1 MDKPGGDPIG
11 SAQAS
16 AVGAAAV
23 SMGGDH
29 STAGRRRPRR
39 WRLCCVAA
47 AVLAAAGCSE
57 EPEKAPAEAPVRPAK
72 LIEIAAA
79 ETLRSFVLPADIEA
93 AASAD
98 LAFQLAGLV
107 TSIAVREGDRVAEGA
122 EIARLDRRDLRTE
135 LTTAQANYRAA
146 DGEFQRAERLIGRGT
161 ISRAV
166 HEQRK
171 TRRDVAKATLDAARK
186 RFDDGVLRAPF
197 AGIVAAVHTEAF
209 RNVAAREAVVTLQS
223 TGAARAVVQ
232 VPATLLA
239 ESKRFRP
246 MEMLLLLDAAPD
258 TPIAA
263 AFHSIATRADPARQ
277 TFKAQFAFTPPADLV
292 VLPGM
297 TGTLR
302 ATAAF
307 PGETG
312 IAIPIEAVLS
322 EADKRY
328 VWVVDVDS
336 MTVSKREVTLG
347 GGVGPTLPVIA
358 GLTAGETV
366 VAAGVSY
373 LHEGMRIRRYAP

>member
-1 MDKPGGDPIG
+1 M
-11 SAQAS
+11 
-16 AVGAAAV
+16 V
-23 SMGGDH
+23 GDH

-47 AVLAAAGCSE
+47 AILAAAGCSE
-57 EPEKAPAEAPVRPAK
+57 EPEKAPAEAPARPAK

-98 LAFQLAGLV
+98 LAFPLAGQV
-107 TSIAVREGDRVAEGA
+107 RSIAVREGDRIAEGA
-122 EIARLDRRDLRTE
+122 EIARLYQTHLLAKRTAAAIGYE
-135 LTTAQANYRAA
+135 MANS
-146 DGEFQRAERLIGRGT
+146 EFRRAEQLIARGA

-171 TRRDVAKATLDAARK
+171 ARRDVTKAALEAAKK
-186 RFDDGVLRAPF
+186 RYDDNSVLRAPF
-197 AGIVAAVHTEAF
+197 AGIVAVVHTKAF
-209 RNVAAREAVVTLQS
+209 QNVAAREAVVTLQS
-223 TGAARAVVQ
+223 TGAARAVAQ

-246 MEMLLLLDAAPD
+246 METLLLLDAAPD

-277 TFKAQFAFTPPADLV
+277 TFRAQFAFTPPADLV

-312 IAIPIEAVLS
+312 IAVPIEAVLS

-328 VWVVDVDS
+328 VWVVDVGS

-358 GLTAGETV
+358 GLAAGETV